1 MMSGVS
7 PFPHGLGIKDDSMRE
22 WSKKHENYIQLQV
35 TVGESGEGVPGSCSL
50 HSVLTNL
57 FLSKLNSPRAEARRR
72 TDPKAPD
79 TAASPLVILN
89 GPGAGSQGLR
99 GERAG
104 DCRMLLSLTARSH
117 PGPPCPTSG
126 KRPVGLRTQSKEM
139 DDASHEPLLPPV
151 CDAALRP
158 DLTVPRARVRIPGR
172 QLALSFGFRHF
183 PLPPRGHP
191 LRTCSP
197 PRSSPQRSRVGSSVY
212 PFSLSP

>member
-158 DLTVPRARVRIPGR
+158 DRTTSEGTDPRKAACSV
-172 QLALSFGFRHF
+172 FR
-183 PLPPRGHP
+183 LPPFPAPSTG
-191 LRTCSP
+191 
-197 PRSSPQRSRVGSSVY
+197 SSPKNLLPTPQQPST
-212 PFSLSP
+212 L